1 MAFVSS
7 PSTTNEFNT
16 SYVVSTANT
25 QVSPASTQVSTAS
38 TQVSTANLSAA
49 TIYAFVA
56 SQPNGSQLVHKDLK
70 QFHEDD
76 LEEMDLKWQLALL
89 SMRTRRFFQKTS
101 RNITING
108 SDTAGTGI
116 KDSSWKEHN
125 VEETFQA
132 MLLLMELVLTGAI
145 WQMMKSLQTWLL
157 WLFQTSDLDKLIGS
171 QITDNGRKGVGFVSY
186 NVVPPPH
193 TGLFSPPT
201 IDLSN
206 SGLEEF
212 QQPEFEVYRPKT
224 SKSAHCNY
232 HQRKRVVS
240 ENNYTRVNYN
250 YYAKKAHPSAHRNM
264 APRVVLMKAGLR
276 PLNTARTV
284 YTTHPKSTV
293 YSARPCAFN
302 TAKGKFY
309 TARPNSAVVNVVR
322 AHQASSINYALT
334 VKPTIYTSCIEQ
346 FWVTAKAKTVNG
358 EHQLQALVDK
368 KKGRSIED
376 IDKDAEVTLVD
387 ETQER
392 SKVYIWGNTVLE
404 VNIAATKVGD
414 VRATTTTTVPLTI
427 SRAKSIVFRE
437 PTTKTTP
444 TIVPSNIKDKGKAK
458 MVEPEVP
465 LKIKDQFRLDE
476 ELARKLEVEEL
487 EAEENLKKAEA
498 EVKSAKA
505 KMARSKCVF
514 PHTMG
519 RGGYAHV
526 KEKMIEKKEIEQ
538 DEEPTRGTLWL
549 KGRVNK
555 DGEYQDDEIRSV
567 GDKLKETEDKIKEGT
582 LQVDQGTDA
591 MTLVLGKEKGGY
603 ARGVGSGVTYKRY
616 FDLPRSKQAA
626 DERILLLESQLDA
639 ARREREEKELLIKS
653 MSSKMSQ
660 TEGMVTKLKNQ
671 LAAQGGQLQ
680 STPTQLT
687 PLDVSP
693 VEIHPINSSA
703 DEEGGTT
710 VVGCDQN
717 DASIRKEMQ
726 KRETVKSV
734 GAKKTTR
741 SIRKDSSSQD
751 SQSKENVSVLP
762 QAIKCRLWHL
772 KKTTIIA
779 EGTVY
784 KSDGKIMLHN
794 KALPKDC
801 YKVSI
806 DKSLVDAAF
815 IPDVGSN
822 GCTTVLDAVGGF
834 VAWPKNQVVLDP
846 KATPPSTIQMITGE
860 NKTSPKVQTKCK
872 NVYVFSD
879 AMQKEANKKRS
890 HKALVY

>member
-1 MAFVSS
+1 METKAID
-7 PSTTNEFNT
+7 N
-16 SYVVSTANT
+16 
-25 QVSPASTQVSTAS
+25 Q
-38 TQVSTANLSAA
+38 ANLVNYDNENENE
-49 TIYAFVA
+49 ID
-56 SQPNGSQLVHKDLK
+56 DLGY
-70 QFHEDD
+70 QSEEYIELRHEDD
-76 LEEMDLKWQLALL
+76 ENNHSNGFAKRGITRLCKFRKEYGKPDGVKLSVTFDELNRISGKHRALFSSFLGDMVREHIGLKIL
-89 SMRTRRFFQKTS
+89 
-101 RNITING
+101 
-108 SDTAGTGI
+108 
-116 KDSSWKEHN
+116 SWKK
-125 VEETFQA
+125 V
-132 MLLLMELVLTGAI
+132 
-145 WQMMKSLQTWLL
+145 
-157 WLFQTSDLDKLIGS
+157 GS
-171 QITDNGRKGVGFVSY
+171 EAR
-186 NVVPPPH
+186 
-193 TGLFSPPT
+193 
-201 IDLSN
+201 
-206 SGLEEF
+206 
-212 QQPEFEVYRPKT
+212 
-224 SKSAHCNY
+224 
-232 HQRKRVVS
+232 
-240 ENNYTRVNYN
+240 NNYGMKYGTHILFLN
-250 YYAKKAHPSAHRNM
+250 
-264 APRVVLMKAGLR
+264 PRYFDVD
-276 PLNTARTV
+276 
-284 YTTHPKSTV
+284 
-293 YSARPCAFN
+293 
-302 TAKGKFY
+302 
-309 TARPNSAVVNVVR
+309 
-322 AHQASSINYALT
+322 LT
-334 VKPTIYTSCIEQ
+334 V
-346 FWVTAKAKTVNG
+346 
-358 EHQLQALVDK
+358 
-368 KKGRSIED
+368 
-376 IDKDAEVTLVD
+376 
-387 ETQER
+387 
-392 SKVYIWGNTVLE
+392 
-404 VNIAATKVGD
+404 
-414 VRATTTTTVPLTI
+414 
-427 SRAKSIVFRE
+427 
-437 PTTKTTP
+437 
-444 TIVPSNIKDKGKAK
+444 
-458 MVEPEVP
+458 
-465 LKIKDQFRLDE
+465 
-476 ELARKLEVEEL
+476 RKL
-487 EAEENLKKAEA
+487 
-498 EVKSAKA
+498 VKSAKA

-660 TEGMVTKLKNQ
+660 TEGMV
-671 LAAQGGQLQ
+671 
-680 STPTQLT
+680 
-687 PLDVSP
+687 SP

-726 KRETVKSV
+726 KR
-734 GAKKTTR
+734 
-741 SIRKDSSSQD
+741 
-751 SQSKENVSVLP
+751 
-762 QAIKCRLWHL
+762 AIKCRLWHL

-822 GCTTVLDAVGGF
+822 GYTTVLDAVGGF

-860 NKTSPKVQTKCK
+860 NKTEPKVQMKRK
-872 NVYVFSD
+872 NVYVSSD

-890 HKALVY
+890 QKALVY